1 MNKRERV
8 KNAMDK
14 RPVDHVPV
22 GFWHHFAPDK
32 SLGEACAQAHVDYF
46 RSTDLDFI
54 KVQAT
59 NYFAYPLPKIE
70 KASDWRKLRP
80 IGRDDPYI
88 RDQVWRAK
96 RIVELTGGECCVFYT
111 LFAPFS
117 SIRFG
122 SSDELV
128 MRHLREDE
136 LSVRHALDVI
146 AQDNALLGE
155 LLITEAGCDGVYFCV
170 QGGEESRM
178 DGETYRRAVMPSDR
192 YVLDRANWYSDYNIL
207 HCCGYGG
214 EKNRLAIWKDY
225 PAKAVNWA
233 VHVEELPLPEGR
245 ELFGNRCCLG
255 GFATLHMHDNVYSG
269 LIHSGTKEEI
279 RAETRRIILDHGKR
293 GLMLGGDCVLS
304 PDIPDERIRWIV
316 EAARSI

>member
-1 MNKRERV
+1 
-8 KNAMDK
+8 
-14 RPVDHVPV
+14 
-22 GFWHHFAPDK
+22 
-32 SLGEACAQAHVDYF
+32 
-46 RSTDLDFI
+46 
-54 KVQAT
+54 
-59 NYFAYPLPKIE
+59 
-70 KASDWRKLRP
+70 
-80 IGRDDPYI
+80 
-88 RDQVWRAK
+88 
-96 RIVELTGGECCVFYT
+96 
-111 LFAPFS
+111 
-117 SIRFG
+117 
-122 SSDELV
+122 
-128 MRHLREDE
+128 
-136 LSVRHALDVI
+136 
-146 AQDNALLGE
+146 
-155 LLITEAGCDGVYFCV
+155 
-170 QGGEESRM
+170 M

-192 YVLDRANWYSDYNIL
+192 YVLDCANWYSDYNIL

-279 RAETRRIILDHGKR
+279 QAETRRIILDHGKR